1 MEMARIV
8 DEESKNS
15 ISAEDIDNNN
25 TVIDPEYYGPNF
37 RIIKPRFN
45 VKSKKLISSI
55 SES

>member
-1 MEMARIV
+1 MVRIV
-8 DEESKNS
+8 DEESQNC
-15 ISAEDIDNNN
+15 ISSEDLENNN
-25 TVIDPEYYGPNF
+25 TAIDPPYYGQYF